1 LDWLGQNVPTQ
12 GQSGI
17 GFRDYTDFNLAIL
30 TKQASMLVT
39 SLNSLFARVLNAG
52 YFKEADLLTVEI
64 LNWSFFTW
72 HSIVHGRDLLKEGLI
87 WHVGDSSTI
96 KVWSDN

>member
-1 LDWLGQNVPTQ
+1 VPTQ

-30 TKQASMLVT
+30 NKQASRLVT

-52 YFKEADLLTVEI
+52 YFKEADLDI
-64 LNWSFFTW
+64 LKWSFFTW
-72 HSIVHGRDLLKEGLI
+72 HGIVHGRDLLKEDLI

-96 KVWSDN
+96 KVWTDN